1 MESRKK
7 PKKYVVGGII
17 AAGAAGLGQAIY
29 GGVQAAKAG
38 KELKRLQGQRPDL
51 NLNVGETPAEYY
63 KAFKEAYDQDIMNRQ
78 MESIRTGLAGTTEAL
93 SGAGGRALLGGIGA
107 ATQQAQR
114 QMQGV
119 ADIQQ
124 QRQTEALGQL
134 ALAKERT
141 RDLQLEAQS
150 KILGMRE
157 ARSQAD
163 IAGAQASRDAGIQNV
178 AGGLGQ
184 IASAGVYGSEMFG
197 KKKDTDSSFIPPTMP
212 AKYTNRKPLTADLGF
227 EKGGVMKTPGE
238 FSHKK
243 NPIDIMKDGKKI
255 AEATGG
261 EYIFNP
267 KQMSNIKKFVS
278 SNDKNRLHSYVRS
291 LIKKFEK

>member
-29 GGVQAAKAG
+29 GGIQTAKAG

-51 NLNVGETPAEYY
+51 NLNVGDTPAEYY

-78 MESIRTGLAGTTEAL
+78 MESIKTGLAGTTEAL

-134 ALAKERT
+134 ASAKERT
-141 RDLQLEAQS
+141 RNLQLESQS
-150 KILGMRE
+150 QLLGMRE

-197 KKKDTDSSFIPPTMP
+197 KKKPETKM
-212 AKYTNRKPLTADLGF
+212 

-278 SNDKNRLHSYVRS
+278 SNDKNSLHSYVRS

>member
-7 PKKYVVGGII
+7 TKKYVVGGII

-163 IAGAQASRDAGIQNV
+163 IAGAQASRDAGIQNI

-197 KKKDTDSSFIPPTMP
+197 KKKPEANASGTTM
-212 AKYTNRKPLTADLGF
+212 
-227 EKGGVMKTPGE
+227 EKGGVMKTPGP
-238 FSHKK
+238 FSHKT
-243 NPIDIMKDGKKI
+243 NPIDIMKGGKKI

>member
-7 PKKYVVGGII
+7 PKKYGVGGII

-51 NLNVGETPAEYY
+51 NLNVGDTPAEYY

-78 MESIRTGLAGTTEAL
+78 MESIKTGLAGTTEAL

-134 ALAKERT
+134 ASAKERT
-141 RDLQLEAQS
+141 RNLQLESQS
-150 KILGMRE
+150 QLLGMRE

-197 KKKDTDSSFIPPTMP
+197 KKKPEANASGTTM
-212 AKYTNRKPLTADLGF
+212 
-227 EKGGVMKTPGE
+227 EKGGVMKTPGP
-238 FSHKK
+238 FSHKT
-243 NPIDIMKDGKKI
+243 NPIDIMKGGKKI

>member
-17 AAGAAGLGQAIY
+17 AAGVAGLGQAIY

-78 MESIRTGLAGTTEAL
+78 MESIKTGLAGTTEAL

-134 ALAKERT
+134 ASAKERT
-141 RDLQLEAQS
+141 RDLQLEAQA
-150 KILGMRE
+150 KTLGMRE
-157 ARSQAD
+157 SRSQAD

-197 KKKDTDSSFIPPTMP
+197 KKKPETKM
-212 AKYTNRKPLTADLGF
+212 

-278 SNDKNRLHSYVRS
+278 SNDKNSLHSYVRS

>member
-7 PKKYVVGGII
+7 TKKYGVGGII

-51 NLNVGETPAEYY
+51 ALNVGETPAEYY

-134 ALAKERT
+134 ASAKERT
-141 RDLQLEAQS
+141 RNLQLETQAQL
-150 KILGMRE
+150 LGMRE

-163 IAGAQASRDAGIQNV
+163 IAGAQASRDAGIQNI

-197 KKKDTDSSFIPPTMP
+197 KKKPEANASGTTM
-212 AKYTNRKPLTADLGF
+212 

>member
-78 MESIRTGLAGTTEAL
+78 MESIKTGLAGTTEAL

-150 KILGMRE
+150 KTLGMRE

-184 IASAGVYGSEMFG
+184 IASAGVYSSEMFG
-197 KKKDTDSSFIPPTMP
+197 KKKPSNDSFIPPTMP
-212 AKYTNRKPLTADLGF
+212 SKYTNRKPLTADLGF

>member
-51 NLNVGETPAEYY
+51 NLNVGDTPAEYY

-134 ALAKERT
+134 ASAKERT
-141 RDLQLEAQS
+141 RDLQLEAQA
-150 KILGMRE
+150 KTLGMRE
-157 ARSQAD
+157 SRSQAD

-197 KKKDTDSSFIPPTMP
+197 KKKPETKM
-212 AKYTNRKPLTADLGF
+212 

-243 NPIDIMKDGKKI
+243 NPIDIMKGGKKI

-278 SNDKNRLHSYVRS
+278 SNDKNSLHSYVRS

>member
-1 MESRKK
+1 
-7 PKKYVVGGII
+7 
-17 AAGAAGLGQAIY
+17 
-29 GGVQAAKAG
+29 
-38 KELKRLQGQRPDL
+38 
-51 NLNVGETPAEYY
+51 
-63 KAFKEAYDQDIMNRQ
+63 
-78 MESIRTGLAGTTEAL
+78 MESIKTGLAGTTEAL

-134 ALAKERT
+134 ASAKERT
-141 RDLQLEAQS
+141 RNLQLESQS
-150 KILGMRE
+150 QLLGMRE

-212 AKYTNRKPLTADLGF
+212 SKYTNRKPLTADLGF

>member
-7 PKKYVVGGII
+7 TKKYVVGGII

-114 QMQGV
+114 QMQGI

-134 ALAKERT
+134 ASAKERT
-141 RDLQLEAQS
+141 RNLQLETQAQL
-150 KILGMRE
+150 LGMRE

-197 KKKDTDSSFIPPTMP
+197 KKKPEANASGTTM
-212 AKYTNRKPLTADLGF
+212 

>member
-134 ALAKERT
+134 ASAKERT
-141 RDLQLEAQS
+141 RNLQLESQS
-150 KILGMRE
+150 QLLGMRE

-163 IAGAQASRDAGIQNV
+163 IAGAQASRDAGIQNI

-184 IASAGVYGSEMFG
+184 IASAGIYGSDLLG
-197 KKKDTDSSFIPPTMP
+197 KKKIG
-212 AKYTNRKPLTADLGF
+212 ATASGTPGSM
-227 EKGGVMKTPGE
+227 EKGGVVKTPGE

-278 SNDKNRLHSYVRS
+278 SNDKNSLHSYVRS

>member
-17 AAGAAGLGQAIY
+17 AAGVAGLGQAIY

-38 KELKRLQGQRPDL
+38 KELKRLQGQKPDL

-78 MESIRTGLAGTTEAL
+78 MESIKTGLAGTTEAL

-124 QRQTEALGQL
+124 QRQTEALGLL
-134 ALAKERT
+134 ASAKERT
-141 RDLQLEAQS
+141 RDLQLEAQA
-150 KILGMRE
+150 KTLGMRE
-157 ARSQAD
+157 SRSQAD

-197 KKKDTDSSFIPPTMP
+197 KKKPEANASGTTM
-212 AKYTNRKPLTADLGF
+212 
-227 EKGGVMKTPGE
+227 EKGGVMKTPGP
-238 FSHKK
+238 FSHKT
-243 NPIDIMKDGKKI
+243 NPIDIMKGGKKI

-278 SNDKNRLHSYVRS
+278 SNDKNSLHSYVRS

>member
-51 NLNVGETPAEYY
+51 NLNVGDTPAEYY

-78 MESIRTGLAGTTEAL
+78 MESIKTGLAGTTEAL

-134 ALAKERT
+134 ASAKERT
-141 RDLQLEAQS
+141 RDLQLEAQA
-150 KILGMRE
+150 KTLGMRE

-184 IASAGVYGSEMFG
+184 IASAGIYGSDLLS
-197 KKKDTDSSFIPPTMP
+197 KKKPETKM
-212 AKYTNRKPLTADLGF
+212 

>member
-163 IAGAQASRDAGIQNV
+163 IAGAQASRDAGIQNI

-197 KKKDTDSSFIPPTMP
+197 KKKPEANASGTTM
-212 AKYTNRKPLTADLGF
+212 
-227 EKGGVMKTPGE
+227 EKGGVMKTPGP
-238 FSHKK
+238 FSHKT
-243 NPIDIMKDGKKI
+243 NPIDIMKGGKKI

>member
-51 NLNVGETPAEYY
+51 NLNVGDTPAEYY

-78 MESIRTGLAGTTEAL
+78 MESIKTGLAGTTEAL

-134 ALAKERT
+134 ASAKERT
-141 RDLQLEAQS
+141 RDLQLEAQA

-157 ARSQAD
+157 SRSQAD

-197 KKKDTDSSFIPPTMP
+197 KKKP
-212 AKYTNRKPLTADLGF
+212 
-227 EKGGVMKTPGE
+227 
-238 FSHKK
+238 
-243 NPIDIMKDGKKI
+243 
-255 AEATGG
+255 
-261 EYIFNP
+261 
-267 KQMSNIKKFVS
+267 
-278 SNDKNRLHSYVRS
+278 
-291 LIKKFEK
+291 

>member
-51 NLNVGETPAEYY
+51 NLNVGDTPAEYY

-78 MESIRTGLAGTTEAL
+78 MESIKTGLAGTTEAL

-141 RDLQLEAQS
+141 RDLQLEAQA
-150 KILGMRE
+150 KTLGMRE

-197 KKKDTDSSFIPPTMP
+197 KKKPEANASGTTM
-212 AKYTNRKPLTADLGF
+212 
-227 EKGGVMKTPGE
+227 EKGGVMKTPGP
-238 FSHKK
+238 FSHKT
-243 NPIDIMKDGKKI
+243 NPIDIMKGGKKI

>member
-7 PKKYVVGGII
+7 TKKYVVGGII

-51 NLNVGETPAEYY
+51 ALNVGETPAEYY

-124 QRQTEALGQL
+124 QRQAEALGQL
-134 ALAKERT
+134 ASAKERT
-141 RDLQLEAQS
+141 RNLQLETQAQL
-150 KILGMRE
+150 LGMRE

-197 KKKDTDSSFIPPTMP
+197 KKKPEANASGTTM
-212 AKYTNRKPLTADLGF
+212 